1 MVLCIGFP
9 CARWFTK
16 VNVSDKTYDAHFK
29 VGKQENFRS
38 INPPT
43 PEVKVLS
50 SKFFTRSQG
59 TRMPT
64 HRSGPTTLRQGG
76 EFLSSSQQRLSLLPS
91 NVSLPGYACWQ
102 GRCVWEFLTSAQQ
115 CLSLPSNVS
124 SPGFVRW

>member
-50 SKFFTRSQG
+50 SKFFYS
-59 TRMPT
+59 
-64 HRSGPTTLRQGG
+64 
-76 EFLSSSQQRLSLLPS
+76 LSWHKDAYAQIRPDNLAPIE
-91 NVSLPGYACWQ
+91 GY
-102 GRCVWEFLTSAQQ
+102 LHKI
-115 CLSLPSNVS
+115 
-124 SPGFVRW
+124 